1 MNDINN
7 KISMKIKSRR
17 KQLNMS
23 QAELADGICTQ
34 GTISNIENGNSFPS
48 TVVLK
53 DIALKLG
60 IDLFDINFTE
70 QDDIEKVLD
79 KVSKLTSFGEHKSAY
94 YELNGKINPLT
105 IKSITTKKKYYYYLG
120 STTLIGLGEPEKA
133 QCIFENI
140 FNDFEM
146 GSDVVDLLIYAGMG
160 VVKVELGLIDE
171 AHEWFEKAELLLK
184 NSTLFSVSNIIEIL
198 KIYFNIAKYY
208 SEIEKYEI
216 AIKTCDEGIYWANQL
231 RTSYHLGYLTYE
243 KGFNY
248 YKIGEIRKSEI
259 LYNMALSFAITN
271 DHLILK
277 NVIIADYDEFKIK
290 RFMSDEEIKNN

>member
-1 MNDINN
+1 
-7 KISMKIKSRR
+7 MKIKNRR

-23 QAELADGICTQ
+23 QAELANGICTQ

-53 DIALKLG
+53 EIALKLG
-60 IDLFDINFTE
+60 IDLFDITFTE

-94 YELNGKINPLT
+94 YELNGKINPLA

-120 STTLIGLGEPEKA
+120 STTLIGLNDAESAKI
-133 QCIFENI
+133 IFENI

-160 VVKVELGLIDE
+160 IVKIEMGFVNE
-171 AHEWFEKAELLLK
+171 AHEWFEKAQLLLK
-184 NSTLFSVSNIIEIL
+184 NSTLFNVDNIIEIL

-208 SEIEKYEI
+208 SIIEDYES
-216 AIKTCDEGIYWANQL
+216 AIKICDEGIYWANQL

-243 KGFNY
+243 KGFNCF
-248 YKIGEIRKSEI
+248 KIGEIRESEI
-259 LYNMALSFAITN
+259 LYNMALSFAITTK
-271 DHLILK
+271 HVILK
-277 NVIIADYDEFKIK
+277 NVIIEDYKTFGIK
-290 RFMSDEEIKNN
+290 RFMSDEEINNY

>member
-1 MNDINN
+1 
-7 KISMKIKSRR
+7 MKIKCRR

-23 QAELADGICTQ
+23 QAELANGICTQ

-60 IDLFDINFTE
+60 IDLLDITFTE

-94 YELNGKINPLT
+94 YELNGKINPLA

-120 STTLIGLGEPEKA
+120 STTLIGLNDVKNA
-133 QCIFENI
+133 KIIFENI

-160 VVKVELGLIDE
+160 ILKIEMGFVDE
-171 AHEWFEKAELLLK
+171 AREWFEKAQLLLK
-184 NSTLFSVSNIIEIL
+184 NSTLFNVDNIIEIL

-208 SEIEKYEI
+208 SIIEDYDN
-216 AIKTCDEGIYWANQL
+216 AIKICDEGIYWANQL

-243 KGFNY
+243 KGFNCF
-248 YKIGEIRKSEI
+248 KIGKIRESEI
-259 LYNMALSFAITN
+259 LYNMALSFAITT
-271 DHLILK
+271 DHVILK
-277 NVIIADYDEFKIK
+277 NVIIDDYKTFGMK
-290 RFMSDEEIKNN
+290 RFMSDEEIKNY